1 MQRFE
6 ESVSVAFEFEI
17 LLAVVDNLFGAWT
30 LYASC
35 PNRMLFTESTISS
48 WIAQCVIDAKIVHC
62 STLPLQTEKRV
73 KFVFWI
79 KLDQLFSRRYI
90 AIGHGCYVSIKVTKT
105 LNYDYNETKILYKS
119 IVERLKISTI

>member
-48 WIAQCVIDAKIVHC
+48 WIAQRVIDAKIVHC
-62 STLPLQTEKRV
+62 STLPLQTEKKSQICV
-73 KFVFWI
+73 
-79 KLDQLFSRRYI
+79 LD
-90 AIGHGCYVSIKVTKT
+90 
-105 LNYDYNETKILYKS
+105 KI
-119 IVERLKISTI
+119 RSTF